1 MSHYINYESGRHGDL
16 NKTLTNIGSPSG
28 FLSFFF
34 NVHPLK
40 RKNTQAYNDI
50 SSLVSSSSHSSFF
63 LFLRF
68 PVHEKMLVEKKI
80 FSQKAKIR
88 TTTNNGVVNFPP
100 SFRKKK
106 RQQTSRLSGRRA
118 NLGETGR
125 YYSTRVRYVCVCG
138 FRWRNTQAWKRSKR

>member
-63 LFLRF
+63 FFFTVPCTCKNVGRTKKNLF
-68 PVHEKMLVEKKI
+68 PE
-80 FSQKAKIR
+80 
-88 TTTNNGVVNFPP
+88 
-100 SFRKKK
+100 
-106 RQQTSRLSGRRA
+106 
-118 NLGETGR
+118 
-125 YYSTRVRYVCVCG
+125 
-138 FRWRNTQAWKRSKR
+138 SKNPDDDE